1 MAEGGD
7 FFSAGDAPLFFIAVG
22 VFHVQPAARREAVF
36 GQAAVF
42 QHGGGEAG
50 FFRRFFFG
58 EGIAVVVDA
67 QFQSG
72 GEDAVYLFIETAVQ
86 VAFAPAQ
93 TDDDEGSAL
102 FFQGLPGEGLVVF
115 RYIDAPFIFCLLSCA
130 SA

>member
-1 MAEGGD
+1 MDFFFQPGIAAVEAGGVSFFFHFFKVGMAEGGD

-22 VFHVQPAARREAVF
+22 VFHVQPAARREPVF

-86 VAFAPAQ
+86 VAFSPA
-93 TDDDEGSAL
+93 
-102 FFQGLPGEGLVVF
+102 
-115 RYIDAPFIFCLLSCA
+115 
-130 SA
+130 